1 MAGFERQLDHA
12 ALLDAYKAFKG
23 SDPTATDRAFMADL
37 RERGTVIS
45 EPHLRRLLK
54 RWRDNANAGA
64 DPLTGKPD
72 AAAAGAFVRA
82 LTEAEE
88 QADGQGAG
96 YAERQDLEPASIAA
110 RSILAKLPAAQRV
123 YAKALKNQA
132 VKPFAF
138 KAAQDVLK
146 AAGELA
152 QQKKATATASEFA
165 AWPDAALADLLASL
179 APDFFKAR
187 AGGSAPT
194 ETATAPS
201 EAAAPDTPTAP
212 DGLPASV

>member
-1 MAGFERQLDHA
+1 MGFEKQLDHA

-23 SDPTATDRAFMADL
+23 ADPSGTDRAFMADL

-54 RWRDNANAGA
+54 RWRDNASAGA

-72 AAAAGAFVRA
+72 AAAAGSFARA
-82 LTEAEE
+82 MAEAEE
-88 QADGQGAG
+88 QTAPQGTG
-96 YAERQDLEPASIAA
+96 YGSGEDLEPASIAA
-110 RSILAKLPAAQRV
+110 RSILSRLPQAQRV
-123 YAKALKNQA
+123 YAQALKGKPT
-132 VKPFAF
+132 KPFAF

-152 QQKKATATASEFA
+152 TKKQASATASEFA
-165 AWPDAALADLLASL
+165 SWPTPALADLLAAA
-179 APDFFKAR
+179 APDFFAKR
-187 AGGSAPT
+187 DGQAP
-194 ETATAPS
+194 TATAAG
-201 EAAAPDTPTAP
+201 EPDNDTAKAP